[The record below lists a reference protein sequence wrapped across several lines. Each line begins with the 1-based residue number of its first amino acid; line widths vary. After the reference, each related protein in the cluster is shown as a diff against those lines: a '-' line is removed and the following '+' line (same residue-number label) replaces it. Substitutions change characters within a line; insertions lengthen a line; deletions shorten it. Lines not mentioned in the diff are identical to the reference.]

1 MDKHVVGI
9 QIKEAPGVYE
19 VGKMGKQARPEAW
32 SEEKTRNETD
42 IIKTK
47 IAKMIEQDLKD
58 DPYAQET
65 FSQLLKMA
73 IKEAEELFDHPLKQY
88 LLFQEFERDVC
99 HRQLE
104 EIPSDF
110 EGNHHAQAYYGIF
123 KLELPESF
131 AMLTET
137 NQNKWIKLAF
147 SVDELTNASIAE
159 HSLNQQ
165 NTEADIRKKVLPII
179 FKECKALG
187 FGMEH
192 AKRIIERIIQS
203 IRVGLISI

>member
-1 MDKHVVGI
+1 
-9 QIKEAPGVYE
+9 
-19 VGKMGKQARPEAW
+19 
-32 SEEKTRNETD
+32 
-42 IIKTK
+42 
-47 IAKMIEQDLKD
+47 
-58 DPYAQET
+58 
-65 FSQLLKMA
+65 
-73 IKEAEELFDHPLKQY
+73 
-88 LLFQEFERDVC
+88 
-99 HRQLE
+99 
-104 EIPSDF
+104 
-110 EGNHHAQAYYGIF
+110 
-123 KLELPESF
+123 
-131 AMLTET
+131 MLTET